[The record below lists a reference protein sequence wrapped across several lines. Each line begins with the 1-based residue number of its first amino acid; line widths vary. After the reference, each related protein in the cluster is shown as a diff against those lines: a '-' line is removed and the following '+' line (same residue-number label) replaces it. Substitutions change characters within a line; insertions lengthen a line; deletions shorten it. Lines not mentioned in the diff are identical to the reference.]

1 MKGFSNRP
9 NSIAVL
15 LLVALLLIAAI
26 GELAHLFL
34 PTVSWAAVPF
44 HSTIEA
50 LGALSAMALA
60 AFLLMMRRG
69 RNDLARYT
77 WVSSGLI
84 GMGLLDGFH
93 ASVLPGHGFVWLHST
108 ATLAGGVLFA
118 LVWLPERF
126 ARSRWAGALPWGVAI
141 AAAIFGALSVAFRPM
156 FPVMLIEGEF
166 TAAAKII
173 NFLGGLFFLAATV
186 RFSLRYQAN
195 KTGDD
200 LLFASLCLL
209 FGAAGVLFL
218 LSAPWQ
224 ADWWLWHF
232 VRLGA
237 YFIALGYVFMVFRRG
252 EGELAA
258 TKNELEAKVVELSHA
273 NQALQAE
280 INERKRKE
288 GEYHTLIQTSLDGFF
303 INDFSG
309 RILDV
314 NEALC
319 QMLGYTREELL
330 RMSIPDIEAS
340 ESSEE
345 TAAHIQKII
354 RTGSDRFQTRHRRK
368 DGALIDVEASAQY
381 VAELGERFFAFIRD
395 ITERKLLEQTQARL
409 VAILEATPDFVG
421 FADAKDTHIL
431 FINKAGRKMT
441 GLSEGEDVTKLKIAD
456 VHPEWTNKM
465 FNDEIIPAAIRDGKW
480 VGDGAFLNRNN
491 GREIPVAMVLLSHK
505 APSGEIEIFSTIS
518 RDITERKRAE
528 QEIRQLNAELEQRVI
543 QRTAQLQAANADL
556 EGFSYSVSHDLRAPL
571 RAIDGFSSML
581 REDYAPKLDEEGQ
594 RLFKVVSDNAQ
605 KMGQLID
612 DILAFSRAGRA
623 ELHLTS
629 LDMNALVQQVWQ
641 ELEPQ
646 RAGRVIELRMA
657 DLPSTHGD
665 PSAIHQVLQNL
676 LANAVKFTRGRE
688 AAAIKVES
696 HREGEENIYTIRD
709 NGAGFDMD
717 YVGKLFGLFQ
727 RLHGMEEFEGTGVG
741 LAIVKCFI
749 MKHGGRVGAE
759 GKPGEGATFWFTLPA
774 EVQSTQKT

>member
-9 NSIAVL
+9 NSFAVL
-15 LLVALLLIAAI
+15 LLVALLIAAI
-26 GELAHLFL
+26 GVLVNLFL
-34 PTVSWAAVPF
+34 TTVSWEAVPF

-50 LGALSAMALA
+50 LGALAALAMA

-69 RNDLARYT
+69 RNDLARYV
-77 WVSSGLI
+77 WVSAGLI

-118 LVWLPERF
+118 LVWLPDRF

-166 TAAAKII
+166 TADAKII
-173 NFLGGLFFLAATV
+173 NLLGGIFFLAAMV
-186 RFSLRYQAN
+186 RFSLRHQAN

-209 FGAAGVLFL
+209 FGAAGVLFP
-218 LSAPWQ
+218 LSHLWQ

-232 VRLGA
+232 VRLSA
-237 YFIALGYVFMVFRRG
+237 YFIALGYVFIIFRRA
-252 EGELAA
+252 EGKLAA
-258 TKNELEAKVVELSHA
+258 AKNELEAKVVELSHA

-280 INERKRKE
+280 IDERKRKE
-288 GEYHTLIQTSLDGFF
+288 GEYRTLIQTSLDGFF

-368 DGALIDVEASAQY
+368 DGAVIDVEASAQY

-395 ITERKLLEQTQARL
+395 ITERKRMEQTQARL

-421 FADAKDTHIL
+421 FADAKDTHII

-441 GLSEGEDVTKLKIAD
+441 GLSKDEDVTKLKIAD
-456 VHPEWTNKM
+456 VHPEWANKM

-480 VGDGAFLNRNN
+480 VGDCAFLNRTN
-491 GREIPVAMVLLSHK
+491 GRETPVAMVLLSHK
-505 APSGEIEIFSTIS
+505 ASSSEIETFSTIS

-543 QRTAQLQAANADL
+543 QRTAQLQAANTDL
-556 EGFSYSVSHDLRAPL
+556 ENFSYSVSHDLRAPL
-571 RAIDGFSSML
+571 RAIDGYSRML
-581 REDYAPKLDEEGQ
+581 QESYSPVLDDEGK

-612 DILAFSRAGRA
+612 DILTFSRAGRS
-623 ELHLTS
+623 ELRLIT

-641 ELEPQ
+641 ELEPR
-646 RAGRVIELRMA
+646 RAGRAIEFRLA
-657 DLPSTHGD
+657 PLPSASGD
-665 PSAIHQVLQNL
+665 PAAVHQVLQNL
-676 LANAVKFTRGRE
+676 LDNAVKFTRGRE
-688 AAAIKVES
+688 SAVIEVEC
-696 HREGEENIYTIRD
+696 HREGEENIYSIRD
-709 NGAGFDMD
+709 NGAGFDMVYD
-717 YVGKLFGLFQ
+717 NKLFGLFQ

-741 LAIVKCFI
+741 LAIVKRFI
-749 MKHGGRVGAE
+749 MKHGGRVWAQ
-759 GKPGEGATFWFTLPA
+759 GKTGEGATFWFTLPA
-774 EVQSTQKT
+774 EAGK

>member
-9 NSIAVL
+9 NSFAVL
-15 LLVALLLIAAI
+15 LLVALLIAAI
-26 GELAHLFL
+26 GVLVNLFL
-34 PTVSWAAVPF
+34 TTVSWEAVPF

-50 LGALSAMALA
+50 LGALAALAMA

-69 RNDLARYT
+69 RNDLARYV
-77 WVSSGLI
+77 WVSAGLI

-118 LVWLPERF
+118 LVWLPDRF

-166 TAAAKII
+166 TADAKII
-173 NFLGGLFFLAATV
+173 NLLGGIFFLAAMV
-186 RFSLRYQAN
+186 RFSLRHQAN

-209 FGAAGVLFL
+209 FGAAGVLFP
-218 LSAPWQ
+218 LSHLWQ

-232 VRLGA
+232 VRLSA
-237 YFIALGYVFMVFRRG
+237 YFIALGYVFIIFRRA
-252 EGELAA
+252 EGKLAA
-258 TKNELEAKVVELSHA
+258 AKNELEAKVVELSHA

-280 INERKRKE
+280 IDERKRKE
-288 GEYHTLIQTSLDGFF
+288 GEYRTLIQTSLDGFF

-368 DGALIDVEASAQY
+368 DGAVIDVEASAQY

-395 ITERKLLEQTQARL
+395 ITERKRMEQTQARL

-421 FADAKDTHIL
+421 FADAKDTHII

-441 GLSEGEDVTKLKIAD
+441 GLSKDEDVTKLKIAD
-456 VHPEWTNKM
+456 VHPEWANKM

-480 VGDGAFLNRNN
+480 VGDCAFLNRTN
-491 GREIPVAMVLLSHK
+491 GRETPVAMVLLSHK
-505 APSGEIEIFSTIS
+505 ASSSEIETFSTIS

-543 QRTAQLQAANADL
+543 QRTAQLQAANTDL
-556 EGFSYSVSHDLRAPL
+556 ENFSYSVSHDLRAPL
-571 RAIDGFSSML
+571 RAIDSFASIL
-581 REDYAPKLDEEGQ
+581 REDYAPKLDDEGK

-612 DILAFSRAGRA
+612 DILTFSRAGRS
-623 ELHLTS
+623 ELRLIT

-641 ELEPQ
+641 ELEPR
-646 RAGRVIELRMA
+646 RAGRAIEFRLA
-657 DLPSTHGD
+657 PLPSASGD
-665 PSAIHQVLQNL
+665 PAAVHQVLQNL
-676 LANAVKFTRGRE
+676 LDNAVKFTRGRE
-688 AAAIKVES
+688 SAVIEVEC
-696 HREGEENIYTIRD
+696 HREGEENIYSIRD
-709 NGAGFDMD
+709 NGAGFDMVYD
-717 YVGKLFGLFQ
+717 NKLFGLFQ

-741 LAIVKCFI
+741 LAIVKRFI
-749 MKHGGRVGAE
+749 MKHGGRVWAQ
-759 GKPGEGATFWFTLPA
+759 GKTGEGATFWFTLP
-774 EVQSTQKT
+774 